1 MSCSKGRNLSV
12 IRESSKFKLNHFR
25 FTKATLILL
34 FAILICT
41 QISSAADWPMYYQ
54 DAKHSALDPA
64 NGAKTDNVRWE
75 FEIGKST
82 DLPDSRGM
90 NHSFAM
96 APPAIAHETVYIHS
110 SDDYLYAVDANN
122 GKLRWKF
129 NTIGHASDI
138 SSAPAIAEGV
148 VFFGTGYYSD
158 IDSGYN
164 PKGYFYALDAATG
177 KLKWDYPTEHCADS
191 SPVVDNGIVYFG
203 SDGIYALDTQN
214 GKLKWKYN
222 TSGIIGSPLLISG
235 DNLYYPD
242 YCSDA
247 FPHGVC
253 INALDVDTGKLKWK
267 QAISGEETGIELLSL
282 LSANGLV
289 IIANPEKTGYVYALD
304 ALDGDIKW
312 SSELYL
318 QNALFISDGILYV
331 NAINEKVSNAERF
344 KACLLVDGENIPVFD
359 GGDVGGVSA
368 IPVMAVNAYKRRFV
382 YLPFRK
388 HFMILHAS
396 TRYITRGNIMLSITL
411 TENGGDKLRNAVI
424 KYHVPDSN
432 SLYMI
437 MYLDE
442 NIVNQAPISPSLA
455 YSIEVMP
462 MRNILI
468 NFGTDI
474 ENKTKAEEL
483 IKIFDRNTNGV
494 VGLDI
499 YSGEF
504 VQVTNSIYLSEYGE
518 LSFSDV
524 AYVDG
529 ITYKYSGFPPNYLYA
544 IGEKV
549 STETHPDDSE
559 SVGGFEGVLLGI
571 ILLVLYVFRAKH
583 FEE

>member
-41 QISSAADWPMYYQ
+41 QISSAADWSMYYQ

-75 FEIGKST
+75 FEIGESI
-82 DLPDSRGM
+82 DPPDSRGM
-90 NHSFAM
+90 IYSFAL

-138 SSAPAIAEGV
+138 SSAPVIAEGV

-177 KLKWDYPTEHCADS
+177 KLKWDYPTEHSADS

-222 TSGIIGSPLLISG
+222 TSRIIGSPLLISG

-253 INALDVDTGKLKWK
+253 INALDVATGKLKWK

-312 SSELYL
+312 SSQLYL

-359 GGDVGGVSA
+359 GGDVGGVSS
-368 IPVMAVNAYKRRFV
+368 
-382 YLPFRK
+382 LQTDE
-388 HFMILHAS
+388 S
-396 TRYITRGNIMLSITL
+396 GNIMLSITL
-411 TENGGDKLRNAVI
+411 TENGADKLRNAVI

-504 VQVTNSIYLSEYGE
+504 VQVTNSISLSEYGE
-518 LSFSDV
+518 LSFTDV

-529 ITYKYSGFPPNYLYA
+529 ITYKYSGFPPNSLYA
-544 IGEKV
+544 IGEKA

-559 SVGGFEGVLLGI
+559 SVEGFEGVLLGI
-571 ILLVLYVFRAKH
+571 ILLVLYVFRSKH

>member
-54 DAKHSALDPA
+54 DANHSALDPA
-64 NGAKTDNVRWE
+64 NGAKKDNVRWE
-75 FEIGKST
+75 FEIGESI
-82 DLPDSRGM
+82 DPPDSRGM
-90 NHSFAM
+90 NHSFAL

-253 INALDVDTGKLKWK
+253 INALDVATGKLKWK

-359 GGDVGGVSA
+359 GGDVGGVSS
-368 IPVMAVNAYKRRFV
+368 
-382 YLPFRK
+382 LQTDE
-388 HFMILHAS
+388 S
-396 TRYITRGNIMLSITL
+396 GNIMLSIIL
-411 TENGGDKLRNAVI
+411 TENGADKLRNAVI
-424 KYHVPDSN
+424 KYHIPDSN

-442 NIVNQAPISPSLA
+442 NIVNHAPISPSLA

-462 MRNILI
+462 MRNVLI

-504 VQVTNSIYLSEYGE
+504 VQVTNSISLSEYGE

-544 IGEKV
+544 IGEKA

-559 SVGGFEGVLLGI
+559 SVDGFEGVVLGI

>member
-1 MSCSKGRNLSV
+1 MSCSKGSNLSV
-12 IRESSKFKLNHFR
+12 IRESSKLKLNHFR
-25 FTKATLILL
+25 FTKATIILL
-34 FAILICT
+34 FAILTCT

-54 DAKHSALDPA
+54 DANHSALNPA
-64 NGAKTDNVRWE
+64 NGAKTDNVLWE
-75 FEIGKST
+75 FEIGESI
-82 DLPDSRGM
+82 DPPDSRGM

-96 APPAIAHETVYIHS
+96 APPAIAYETVYIYS
-110 SDDYLYAVDANN
+110 NDDYLYAVDANN

-129 NTIGHASDI
+129 KTIGHVSDI
-138 SSAPAIAEGV
+138 SSVPAIAEGA
-148 VFFGTGYYSD
+148 VFFGTGYYSSS
-158 IDSGYN
+158 DSWN

-177 KLKWDYPTEHCADS
+177 KLQWEYQTGHCAES
-191 SPVVDNGIVYFG
+191 SPVVDNGSVYFG
-203 SDGIYALDTQN
+203 SDGIYALDTQD
-214 GKLKWKYN
+214 GKLKWKYD
-222 TSGIIGSPLLISG
+222 TSRIIGSPLLISG
-235 DNLYYPD
+235 ENLYYPD
-242 YCSDA
+242 HCSDTY
-247 FPHGVC
+247 PQGVC
-253 INALDVDTGKLKWK
+253 INALDAATGKLKWK
-267 QAISGEETGIELLSL
+267 QAISDEETGIELLSL

-289 IIANPEKTGYVYALD
+289 IIADPEKTGYVYALD

-312 SSELYL
+312 SSQLYL

-331 NAINEKVSNAERF
+331 NAINEKGSNAERF
-344 KACLLVDGENIPVFD
+344 KACLLVGGENIPVFD
-359 GGDVGGVSA
+359 GGDVGGVSSLQTD
-368 IPVMAVNAYKRRFV
+368 KF
-382 YLPFRK
+382 
-388 HFMILHAS
+388 
-396 TRYITRGNIMLSITL
+396 GNIKLSITL
-411 TENGGDKLRNAVI
+411 TENGADKFRNAVI

-468 NFGTDI
+468 NFGTDL

-483 IKIFDRNTNGV
+483 IQIFDRNTNGV

-504 VQVTNSIYLSEYGE
+504 VQVTNPISLNEYGE
-518 LSFSDV
+518 LSFSNV

-529 ITYKYSGFPPNYLYA
+529 ITYKYSGVPPNYLYA
-544 IGEKV
+544 IGEKA

-571 ILLVLYVFRAKH
+571 ILLVLYVFRSKH
-583 FEE
+583 FKE